1 VFQKEKLGKKKGKKT
16 YGKGNI
22 NIEWRAYQGLR
33 IASHQDYI
41 TFSETIVLKIPIAK
55 FHN

>member
-22 NIEWRAYQGLR
+22 GEEERGTLTSRMESIPRPENSFPPGL
-33 IASHQDYI
+33 YYV
-41 TFSETIVLKIPIAK
+41 F
-55 FHN
+55 